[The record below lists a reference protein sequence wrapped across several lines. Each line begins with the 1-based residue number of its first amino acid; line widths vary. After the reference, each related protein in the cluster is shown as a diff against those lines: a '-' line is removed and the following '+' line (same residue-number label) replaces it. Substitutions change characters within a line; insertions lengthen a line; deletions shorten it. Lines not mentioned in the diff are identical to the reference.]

1 MNKLLVLIQCKDE
14 VGLVANITRIL
25 ANHKLNIIA
34 MREFVDE
41 EEQRFF
47 ARISCGNLIENA
59 EELKLELQNALP
71 KNALIEVVPKA
82 DKSIAVLVTKEF
94 HCLSDILIRNYFK
107 TLGAE
112 VKCVIGNYEN
122 LKELSEK
129 LDVPFHYISHENISK
144 EEFESAIIAQLDQY
158 ELDYIVLAKFMRIIS
173 PSFVAKYKHQIINIH
188 HSFLPAFIGA
198 SPYQQA
204 FKRGVKIIGATA
216 HFVTNDLDEGPIIN
230 QQTIHVN
237 HTYGA
242 KQMAIAGREI
252 EKSVLSKALELVFD
266 DRVFVVGNKTVV
278 FE

>member
-1 MNKLLVLIQCKDE
+1 MDKLLVLIQCKDE

-25 ANHKLNIIA
+25 ARYQLNIIA

-47 ARISCGNLIENA
+47 ARISCNA
-59 EELKLELQNALP
+59 SNTDLAQLSSELSDTLPTNALVS
-71 KNALIEVVPKA
+71 VVPKA
-82 DKSIAVLVTKEF
+82 QKRIAVLVTKEF

-112 VKCVIGNYEN
+112 VNCVIGNYEN
-122 LKELSEK
+122 LRELSEK
-129 LDVPFHYISHENISK
+129 LDVPFHYVSHQDLSKSDFEKAIISK
-144 EEFESAIIAQLDQY
+144 LDQY

-173 PSFVAKYKHQIINIH
+173 PEFVAKYKHKIINIH

-216 HFVTNDLDEGPIIN
+216 HFVTDDLDEGPIIN

-237 HTYGA
+237 HTYDA

>member
-25 ANHKLNIIA
+25 ASHQLNIIA

-47 ARISCGNLIENA
+47 ARISCSNSIENTEA
-59 EELKLELQNALP
+59 LKLELQRSLP
-71 KNALIEVVPKA
+71 KNSLIEVVPKA
-82 DKSIAVLVTKEF
+82 DKNIAVLVTKEF

-129 LDVPFHYISHENISK
+129 LDVPFHYISHEGISK
-144 EEFESAIIAQLDQY
+144 EDFEKAIITQLDQY

-173 PSFVAKYKHQIINIH
+173 PNFVAKYKHQIINIH

>member
-25 ANHKLNIIA
+25 ASHQLNIIA

-47 ARISCGNLIENA
+47 ARISCSNSIQNTEK
-59 EELKLELQNALP
+59 LKLELQNSLP
-71 KNALIEVVPKA
+71 QNSLIEVVPKA

-144 EEFESAIIAQLDQY
+144 EDFESTIIQQLDQY

>member
-1 MNKLLVLIQCKDE
+1 MNKLLVLIQCKDQ

-25 ANHKLNIIA
+25 ASHQLNIIA

-47 ARISCGNLIENA
+47 ARISCSSSIESK
-59 EELKLELQNALP
+59 EELKQELQNSLP
-71 KNALIEVVPKA
+71 KNSLIEVVPKA

-129 LDVPFHYISHENISK
+129 LDVPFHYISHENVSK
-144 EEFESAIIAQLDQY
+144 EDFEKAIIHQLDQY

-173 PSFVAKYKHQIINIH
+173 PSFVARYKHQIINIH

-216 HFVTNDLDEGPIIN
+216 HFVTDDLDEGPIIN

>member
-25 ANHKLNIIA
+25 ASQKLNIIA

-47 ARISCGNLIENA
+47 ARISCSGLIANEGDLTLA
-59 EELKLELQNALP
+59 LQSTLPQNAII
-71 KNALIEVVPKA
+71 KITPKA
-82 DKSIAVLVTKEF
+82 AKSIAVLVTKEF

-107 TLGAE
+107 TLGAD
-112 VKCVIGNYEN
+112 VKCVIGNYDN

-129 LDVPFHYISHENISK
+129 LDVPFHFISHEGISK
-144 EEFESAIIAQLDQY
+144 EEFETKIVAQLDNY
-158 ELDYIVLAKFMRIIS
+158 ELDYLVLAKFMRIIS
-173 PSFVAKYKHQIINIH
+173 PDFVAKYRHQIINIH

-230 QQTIHVN
+230 QQTTDVN

-252 EKSVLSKALELVFD
+252 EKSVLSKALALVFD

-278 FE
+278 FD

>member
-25 ANHKLNIIA
+25 ASHQLNIIA

-47 ARISCGNLIENA
+47 ARISCSNHIENT
-59 EELKLELQNALP
+59 EELKQELQDRLP
-71 KNALIEVVPKA
+71 VNALIEVVPKA

-129 LDVPFHYISHENISK
+129 LDVPFHYISHENTSK
-144 EEFESAIIAQLDQY
+144 EDFESAIIEQLDQY

>member
-1 MNKLLVLIQCKDE
+1 MNKLLVLIQCADE
-14 VGLVANITRIL
+14 VGLVANISRIL
-25 ANHKLNIIA
+25 AEHQLNIIT

-41 EEQRFF
+41 HDQRFF
-47 ARISCGNLIENA
+47 ARISCNGIIQNEI
-59 EELKLELQNALP
+59 ELKAELQKTLP
-71 KNALIEVVPKA
+71 KNAVVEVVPKV

-107 TLGAE
+107 TLGAD

-129 LDVPFHYISHENISK
+129 LNVPFHYISHENLSK
-144 EEFESAIIAQLDQY
+144 EDFEAAIIQQLDQY
-158 ELDYIVLAKFMRIIS
+158 DLDYIVLAKFMRIVS
-173 PSFVAKYKHQIINIH
+173 PWFVAKYRNQIINIH

-242 KQMAIAGREI
+242 KQMAVAGREI

>member
-1 MNKLLVLIQCKDE
+1 MNKLLVLIQCADE
-14 VGLVANITRIL
+14 VGLVANISRIL
-25 ANHKLNIIA
+25 AEHQLNIIT

-41 EEQRFF
+41 HDQRFF
-47 ARISCGNLIENA
+47 ARISCNGIIQNEV
-59 EELKLELQNALP
+59 ELKAELQKTLP
-71 KNALIEVVPKA
+71 KNAVVEVVPKV

-107 TLGAE
+107 TLGAD

-129 LDVPFHYISHENISK
+129 LNVPFHYISHENLSK
-144 EEFESAIIAQLDQY
+144 EDFEAAIIQQLDQY
-158 ELDYIVLAKFMRIIS
+158 DLDYIVLAKFMRIVS
-173 PSFVAKYKHQIINIH
+173 PWFVAKYRHQIINIH

-242 KQMAIAGREI
+242 KQMAVAGREI

>member
-1 MNKLLVLIQCKDE
+1 MNKLLVLIQCKDQ

-25 ANHKLNIIA
+25 ASHQLNIIA

-47 ARISCGNLIENA
+47 ARISCSNNIEST
-59 EELKLELQNALP
+59 EELKLELQNTLP
-71 KNALIEVVPKA
+71 QNAQIEVVPKA

-112 VKCVIGNYEN
+112 VKCVIGNYQN

-129 LDVPFHYISHENISK
+129 LDVPFHYISHEGISK
-144 EEFESAIIAQLDQY
+144 ADFENAITQQLDNY

-173 PSFVAKYKHQIINIH
+173 PSFVAKYKHKIINIH

-216 HFVTNDLDEGPIIN
+216 HFVTDDLDEGPIIN

>member
-1 MNKLLVLIQCKDE
+1 MNKLLVLIQCRDE
-14 VGLVANITRIL
+14 VGLVANITSIL
-25 ANHKLNIIA
+25 ASHQLNIIA

-47 ARISCGNLIENA
+47 ARISCSSALENTENLR
-59 EELKLELQNALP
+59 LELEKTLP
-71 KNALIEVVPKA
+71 KNSLVEVVPKV
-82 DKSIAVLVTKEF
+82 DKNIAVLVTKEF

-112 VKCVIGNYEN
+112 VKCVIGNYRN
-122 LKELSEK
+122 LQELCEK
-129 LDVPFHYISHENISK
+129 LDVPFHYISHEDISK
-144 EEFESAIIAQLDQY
+144 EEFEYSITQQLDKY

-173 PSFVAKYKHQIINIH
+173 PGFVAKYKHQIINIH

-198 SPYQQA
+198 SPYHQA
-204 FKRGVKIIGATA
+204 FNRGVKIIGATA
-216 HFVTNDLDEGPIIN
+216 HFVTDDLDEGPIIN

>member
-1 MNKLLVLIQCKDE
+1 MNKLLVLIQCKDQ

-25 ANHKLNIIA
+25 ASHQLNIIA

-47 ARISCGNLIENA
+47 ARISCGNTIESTA
-59 EELKLELQNALP
+59 ELKLELQKTLP
-71 KNALIEVVPKA
+71 QNALIEVVPKA
-82 DKSIAVLVTKEF
+82 DKKIAVLVTKEF

-129 LDVPFHYISHENISK
+129 LDVPFHYISHDNISK
-144 EEFESAIIAQLDQY
+144 EDFENAITQQLDKY

-173 PSFVAKYKHQIINIH
+173 PTFVAKYKHKIINIH

-237 HTYGA
+237 HTFGA

>member
-1 MNKLLVLIQCKDE
+1 MNKLLVLIQCKDQ

-25 ANHKLNIIA
+25 AGHQLNIIA

-41 EEQRFF
+41 DEQRFF
-47 ARISCGNLIENA
+47 ARISCSNNIEST
-59 EELKLELQNALP
+59 EELKLELQNTLP
-71 KNALIEVVPKA
+71 QNAQIEVVPKA

-129 LDVPFHYISHENISK
+129 LDVPFHYISHEGISK
-144 EEFESAIIAQLDQY
+144 ADFENAITQQLDNY

-173 PSFVAKYKHQIINIH
+173 PTFVAKYKHKIINIH

-216 HFVTNDLDEGPIIN
+216 HFVTDDLDEGPIIN

-278 FE
+278 F

>member
-1 MNKLLVLIQCKDE
+1 MNKLLVLIQCKDQ

-25 ANHKLNIIA
+25 ASHQLNIIA

-47 ARISCGNLIENA
+47 ARISCSSSIESK
-59 EELKLELQNALP
+59 EELKQELQNSLP
-71 KNALIEVVPKA
+71 KNSLIEVVPKA

-144 EEFESAIIAQLDQY
+144 KEFEKAIIKQLDQY

-173 PSFVAKYKHQIINIH
+173 PSFVARYKHQIINIH

-216 HFVTNDLDEGPIIN
+216 HFVTDDLDEGPIIN

-237 HTYGA
+237 HTYDA
-242 KQMAIAGREI
+242 KKMAIAGREI

>member
-25 ANHKLNIIA
+25 ASHRLNIIA

-47 ARISCGNLIENA
+47 ARISCSNSIENK
-59 EELKLELQNALP
+59 EELKEELKNALP
-71 KNALIEVVPKA
+71 KNALIEVVPRA

-144 EEFESAIIAQLDQY
+144 EDFEMAITEQLDKY

-173 PSFVAKYKHQIINIH
+173 PSFVAKYKNQIINIH

>member
-1 MNKLLVLIQCKDE
+1 MNKLLVLIQCTDE

-25 ANHKLNIIA
+25 ATHQLNIIA

-47 ARISCGNLIENA
+47 ARISCTASDTSTDQLKQELKQALPENA
-59 EELKLELQNALP
+59 LVN
-71 KNALIEVVPKA
+71 VVPKA
-82 DKSIAVLVTKEF
+82 NKRIAVLVTKEF

-112 VKCVIGNYEN
+112 VSCVIGNYEN
-122 LKELSEK
+122 LKALSEK
-129 LDVPFHYISHENISK
+129 LDVPFHYVSHEGLAK
-144 EEFESAIIAQLDQY
+144 EEFEELIIKKLGQY
-158 ELDYIVLAKFMRIIS
+158 QLDYIVLAKFMRIIS
-173 PSFVAKYKHQIINIH
+173 PAFVAKFKHKIINIH

-216 HFVTNDLDEGPIIN
+216 HFVTDDLDEGPIIT

-237 HTYGA
+237 HTYDA

>member
-14 VGLVANITRIL
+14 VGLVANISRIL
-25 ANHKLNIIA
+25 AAHKLNIIA

-47 ARISCGNLIENA
+47 ARISCSG
-59 EELKLELQNALP
+59 
-71 KNALIEVVPKA
+71 V
-82 DKSIAVLVTKEF
+82 
-94 HCLSDILIRNYFK
+94 
-107 TLGAE
+107 
-112 VKCVIGNYEN
+112 
-122 LKELSEK
+122 
-129 LDVPFHYISHENISK
+129 
-144 EEFESAIIAQLDQY
+144 
-158 ELDYIVLAKFMRIIS
+158 VLAKFMRIIS
-173 PSFVAKYKHQIINIH
+173 PEFVAKYQQKIINIH

-230 QQTIHVN
+230 QQTTEVN

-252 EKSVLSKALELVFD
+252 EKSVLSKALALVFD

-278 FE
+278 FD

>member
-14 VGLVANITRIL
+14 VGLVANISRIL
-25 ANHKLNIIA
+25 AAHQLNIIT

-41 EEQRFF
+41 HDQRFF
-47 ARISCGNLIENA
+47 ARISCNGIIEN
-59 EELKLELQNALP
+59 ELELKTELQKTLP
-71 KNALIEVVPKA
+71 KNAVVEVVPKV
-82 DKSIAVLVTKEF
+82 DKQIAVLVTKEF

-129 LDVPFHYISHENISK
+129 LDVPFHYISHENLTK
-144 EEFESAIIAQLDQY
+144 EDFEAAIIQQLDKY

-173 PSFVAKYKHQIINIH
+173 PTFVAKYKHQIINIH

-242 KQMAIAGREI
+242 KQMAVAGREI

>member
-14 VGLVANITRIL
+14 MGLVANISRIL
-25 ANHKLNIIA
+25 AGHELNIIA

-41 EEQRFF
+41 EEQKFF
-47 ARISCGNLIENA
+47 ARISCNGLLTSGQA
-59 EELKLELQNALP
+59 LTEELEKALP
-71 KNALIEVVPKA
+71 QRAVIRVVPKTA
-82 DKSIAVLVTKEF
+82 KRIAVLVTKEF
-94 HCLSDILIRNYFK
+94 HCLSDILIRNYFN

-129 LDVPFHYISHENISK
+129 LDVPFHYISHEGISK
-144 EEFESAIIAQLDQY
+144 EVFEQKIVAQLDHY
-158 ELDYIVLAKFMRIIS
+158 ELDYLVLAKFMRIIS
-173 PSFVAKYKHQIINIH
+173 PAFVAMYQHKIINIH
-188 HSFLPAFIGA
+188 HSFLPAFVGA

-242 KQMAIAGREI
+242 KEMAIAGREI

-266 DRVFVVGNKTVV
+266 DRVFVIGNKTVV
-278 FE
+278 FD

>member
-14 VGLVANITRIL
+14 VGLVANITHIL
-25 ANHKLNIIA
+25 ASHQLNIIA

-47 ARISCGNLIENA
+47 ARISCSNIIDET
-59 EELKLELQNALP
+59 EKLKNELQQKLP
-71 KNALIEVVPKA
+71 QNALIEVLPKA
-82 DKSIAVLVTKEF
+82 DKSIAILVTKEF

-107 TLGAE
+107 TLGAK

-129 LDVPFHYISHENISK
+129 LDVPFYYISHENLSK
-144 EEFESAIIAQLDQY
+144 EDFELAIMKQLDQY
-158 ELDYIVLAKFMRIIS
+158 QLDYIVLAKFMRIIS

-204 FKRGVKIIGATA
+204 FNRGVKIIGATA
-216 HFVTNDLDEGPIIN
+216 HFVTDDLDEGPIIN

-242 KQMAIAGREI
+242 KQMSVAGREI
-252 EKSVLSKALELVFD
+252 EKSVLSNALELVFD

-278 FE
+278 FD

>member
-1 MNKLLVLIQCKDE
+1 MDKLLVLIQCKDE

-25 ANHKLNIIA
+25 ATHQLNIIA

-47 ARISCGNLIENA
+47 ARISCSASNTNIDQ
-59 EELKLELQNALP
+59 LKLELEKALPQNAFV
-71 KNALIEVVPKA
+71 NVVPKA
-82 DKSIAVLVTKEF
+82 DKRVAVLVTKEF
-94 HCLSDILIRNYFK
+94 HCLSDILIRNYFR

-122 LKELSEK
+122 LKALSEK
-129 LDVPFHYISHENISK
+129 LEVPFHYVSHEGLPK
-144 EEFESAIIAQLDQY
+144 EKFEELIIEELGQY
-158 ELDYIVLAKFMRIIS
+158 QLDYIVLAKFMRIIS
-173 PSFVAKYKHQIINIH
+173 PAFVAKYQHKIINIH

-216 HFVTNDLDEGPIIN
+216 HFVTDDLDEGPIIT

-237 HTYGA
+237 HTYDA

>member
-14 VGLVANITRIL
+14 VGLVANITHIL
-25 ANHKLNIIA
+25 ASHQLNIIA

-47 ARISCGNLIENA
+47 ARISCSNSIEET
-59 EELKLELQNALP
+59 EELKRELQQKLP
-71 KNALIEVVPKA
+71 QNALIEVLPKA
-82 DKSIAVLVTKEF
+82 DKSIAILVTKEF

-129 LDVPFHYISHENISK
+129 LDVPFYYISHENLSK
-144 EEFESAIIAQLDQY
+144 EDFELAIMKQLDQY
-158 ELDYIVLAKFMRIIS
+158 QLDYIVLAKFMRIIS

-204 FKRGVKIIGATA
+204 FNRGVKIIGATA

-242 KQMAIAGREI
+242 KQMSVAGREI

-278 FE
+278 FD

>member
-1 MNKLLVLIQCKDE
+1 MNKLLVLIQCADE
-14 VGLVANITRIL
+14 VGLVANISRIL
-25 ANHKLNIIA
+25 AAHQLNIIT

-41 EEQRFF
+41 HDQRFF
-47 ARISCGNLIENA
+47 ARISCNGIIQNEV
-59 EELKLELQNALP
+59 ELKAELQKTLP
-71 KNALIEVVPKA
+71 KNAVVEVVPKV

-107 TLGAE
+107 TLGAD

-129 LDVPFHYISHENISK
+129 LNVPFHYISHENLSK
-144 EEFESAIIAQLDQY
+144 EDFEAAIIQQLDQY
-158 ELDYIVLAKFMRIIS
+158 DLDYIVLAKFMRIVS
-173 PSFVAKYKHQIINIH
+173 PWFVAKYRHQIINIH

-242 KQMAIAGREI
+242 KQMAVAGREI

>member
-25 ANHKLNIIA
+25 ANHQLNIIA

-47 ARISCGNLIENA
+47 ARISCSNSIENK
-59 EELKLELQNALP
+59 EELRLELENTLP
-71 KNALIEVVPKA
+71 KNALIEVVPRA
-82 DKSIAVLVTKEF
+82 AKSIAVLVTKEF

-107 TLGAE
+107 TLGAD
-112 VKCVIGNYEN
+112 VKCVIGNYED
-122 LKELSEK
+122 LKDLSEK
-129 LDVPFHYISHENISK
+129 LDVPFHYVSHENISK
-144 EEFESAIIAQLDQY
+144 EDFEKAIIQQLDQY

-173 PSFVAKYKHQIINIH
+173 PNFVAKYKHKIINIH

>member
-1 MNKLLVLIQCKDE
+1 MNNLLVLIQCRDE
-14 VGLVANITRIL
+14 VGLVSNITRIL
-25 ANHKLNIIA
+25 ASHRLNIIA

-47 ARISCGNLIENA
+47 ARISCNGHIENEDA
-59 EELKLELQNALP
+59 LKIELEKTLP
-71 KNALIEVVPKA
+71 QSALIDVVPRA

-107 TLGAE
+107 TLGAK

-129 LDVPFHYISHENISK
+129 LEVPFHYISHEGISK
-144 EEFESAIIAQLDQY
+144 ADFETLIIGQLEQY

-173 PSFVAKYKHQIINIH
+173 PTFVSRYKHKIINIH

-216 HFVTNDLDEGPIIN
+216 HFVTDDLDEGPIIN

-266 DRVFVVGNKTVV
+266 DRVFVIGNKTVV

>member
-25 ANHKLNIIA
+25 ASHKLNIIA

-47 ARISCGNLIENA
+47 ARISCSASIESK
-59 EELKLELQNALP
+59 EELKKELQDTLPENAVI
-71 KNALIEVVPKA
+71 AVVPKA
-82 DKSIAVLVTKEF
+82 DKRIAVLVTKEF

-230 QQTIHVN
+230 QQTTHVN
-237 HTYGA
+237 HTHGA

-252 EKSVLSKALELVFD
+252 EKSVLCKALELVFD

>member
-1 MNKLLVLIQCKDE
+1 MNNLLVLIQCRDE
-14 VGLVANITRIL
+14 VGLVSNITRIL
-25 ANHKLNIIA
+25 ASHQLNIIA

-47 ARISCGNLIENA
+47 ARISCSGHIEN
-59 EELKLELQNALP
+59 EDVLKIELQKALP
-71 KNALIEVVPKA
+71 QSALIDVVPRA

-107 TLGAE
+107 TLGAK

-129 LDVPFHYISHENISK
+129 LDVPFHYISHEGVSK
-144 EEFESAIIAQLDQY
+144 ADFETLIIEQLDQY

-173 PSFVAKYKHQIINIH
+173 PTFVSRYKHKIINIH

-216 HFVTNDLDEGPIIN
+216 HFVTDDLDEGPIIN

-266 DRVFVVGNKTVV
+266 DRVFVIGNKTVV

>member
-25 ANHKLNIIA
+25 ASHQLNIIA

-41 EEQRFF
+41 DEQRFF
-47 ARISCGNLIENA
+47 ARISCSNSIEA
-59 EELKLELQNALP
+59 TEELKNELQQKLP
-71 KNALIEVVPKA
+71 HNALIEVLPKA
-82 DKSIAVLVTKEF
+82 DKSIAILVTKEF

-129 LDVPFHYISHENISK
+129 LDVPFHFISHENRSK
-144 EEFESAIIAQLDQY
+144 EDFELAIMKQLDQY
-158 ELDYIVLAKFMRIIS
+158 QLDYIVLAKFMRIIS
-173 PSFVAKYKHQIINIH
+173 PSFVAKYKHRIINIH

-204 FKRGVKIIGATA
+204 FNRGVKIIGATA

-242 KQMAIAGREI
+242 KQMSVAGREI

-266 DRVFVVGNKTVV
+266 DRVFVIGNKTVV

>member
-14 VGLVANITRIL
+14 VGLVANISRIL
-25 ANHKLNIIA
+25 ASHELNIIA

-41 EEQRFF
+41 EEQKFF
-47 ARISCGNLIENA
+47 ARISCNGLLIDGKA
-59 EELKLELQNALP
+59 LTEELEKALP
-71 KNALIEVVPKA
+71 HQSIIRVVPKTA
-82 DKSIAVLVTKEF
+82 KSIAVLVTKEF

-129 LDVPFHYISHENISK
+129 LDVPFHYISHEGVSK
-144 EEFESAIIAQLDQY
+144 VEFEAKIVAQLDSY
-158 ELDYIVLAKFMRIIS
+158 ELDYLVLAKFMRIIS
-173 PSFVAKYKHQIINIH
+173 PEFVAKYQHKIINIH

-230 QQTIHVN
+230 QQTTEVN

-252 EKSVLSKALELVFD
+252 EKSVLSKALALVFD

-278 FE
+278 FD

>member
-1 MNKLLVLIQCKDE
+1 MNKYLVLIQCKDK
-14 VGLVANITRIL
+14 VGLVAGITHIL
-25 ANHKLNIIA
+25 ANHQLNIVT

-41 EEQRFF
+41 REQRFF
-47 ARISCGNLIENA
+47 ARVSCTGFITNTEQLQI
-59 EELKLELQNALP
+59 ELQQFLP
-71 KNALIEVVPKA
+71 AQAVIKVVPKQ
-82 DKSIAVLVTKEF
+82 DKAIAVLVTKEF

-107 TLGAE
+107 TLGAQ
-112 VKCVIGNYEN
+112 VKCVIGNYDN

-129 LDVPFHYISHENISK
+129 LNVPFFHICHEGKTK
-144 EEFESAIIAQLDQY
+144 EAFEAEIIKKLDGF

-173 PSFVAKYKHQIINIH
+173 PDFVARYKHKIINIH

-204 FKRGVKIIGATA
+204 FERGVKIIGATA

-237 HTYGA
+237 HTYDA
-242 KQMAIAGREI
+242 KKMAIAGREI
-252 EKSVLSKALELVFD
+252 EKSVLSKALSFVFE